1 MFHNNMGKACLCP
14 EDLAGIRYGHWL
26 GIHPGASMFAAQDYL
41 KHKLVTEHRP
51 DGEMVLSSGLEL
63 EPAARNTG
71 EWLHRWAGE
80 TPDAVF
86 LAERSGPGWKTLCYG
101 EALAK
106 VQSVAAGLIDHGI
119 KPGDKIIILSGPSIT
134 HGILKLAAQY
144 IGVATVPVAE
154 QYSLIPD
161 ALPRLV
167 DIAEKTQPAMV
178 FTEDAD
184 KFARGIGLPQFDNVV
199 KVACAGVA
207 DGMVAWSSLL
217 AGRADVSAARDAV
230 TPETLAKILF
240 TSGSTSTPK
249 GVPQTHHMLCVN
261 QNQYSGCLPFLK
273 ARPPVIL
280 SWLPWNHVFAGNSNF
295 NMALAFGGALYLDAG
310 RPVKGLF
317 DTTLENLRMVKP
329 TMSANVPVGYAMLV
343 EAMREDAEL
352 RHNFFADLDLI
363 FYAGASLPRDVW
375 QGLEDLAMKE
385 LGRVPMLT
393 SSWGMTETAPMAL
406 IHYEG
411 GAQSGMIGIPGPRVE
426 ARLLPVD
433 DNRYELRVRGPN
445 VMDGY
450 FEEPEKNAETFD
462 KEGFMKTGDAVCFAD
477 PDTPEAGLRFD
488 GRIGEDFKLLSA
500 VWVQSARLRLN
511 AMPAFAGLV
520 QDIAIT
526 GENRADLGIL
536 VFPDPQLGLAANDD
550 GTIRDADYCSKIRA
564 VLTELAKYATGSSNR
579 IVRAI
584 ILAEPPSIKAHEITA
599 KGNLN
604 NNAVLRHRSDFV
616 DRLYDDAD
624 AATISIS

>member
-1 MFHNNMGKACLCP
+1 
-14 EDLAGIRYGHWL
+14 
-26 GIHPGASMFAAQDYL
+26 MFATQDYL
-41 KHKLVTEHRP
+41 KHKLLIDHRP

-63 EPAARNTG
+63 DPVARNTG
-71 EWLHRWAGE
+71 EWLQRWADE

-86 LAERSGPGWKTLCYG
+86 LAERAGPGWERLSYG
-101 EALAK
+101 EAFAK
-106 VQSVAAGLIDHGI
+106 VKSVAAGLLDHGI

-167 DIAEKTQPAMV
+167 HIADKIRPAMV
-178 FTEDAD
+178 FADDAD
-184 KFARGIGLPQFDNVV
+184 KFSRGLGLPQFDNAV
-199 KVACAGVA
+199 KVGCTGTV
-207 DGMVAWSSLL
+207 DGMVDWTSLL
-217 AGRADVSAARDAV
+217 AGTADISAARDAV
-230 TPETLAKILF
+230 TPDTLAKILF

-249 GVPQTHHMLCVN
+249 GVPQTHHMMCVN

-295 NMALAFGGALYLDAG
+295 NMALAFGGALYLDTG
-310 RPVKGLF
+310 KPVRGLF

-352 RHNFFADLDLI
+352 RHNFFADLDFI

-375 QGLEDLAMKE
+375 EGIEDLAMKE
-385 LGRVPMLT
+385 IGRVPMLT

-411 GAQSGMIGIPGPRVE
+411 GAESGMIGIPGPKLE

-450 FEEPEKNAETFD
+450 FEEPEKNADTFD
-462 KEGFMKTGDAVCFAD
+462 EEGFMKTGDAVRFAD
-477 PDTPEAGLRFD
+477 LDAPEKGLRFD

-511 AMPAFAGLV
+511 AMPAFADLV
-520 QDIAIT
+520 QDIVIT

-536 VFPDPQLGLAANDD
+536 VFPNPQLELAAHED
-550 GTIRDADYCSKIRA
+550 GTIRDPGYCDKIKV
-564 VLTELAKYATGSSNR
+564 VLTKLAKTATGSSNR
-579 IVRAI
+579 IARAMV
-584 ILAEPPSIKAHEITA
+584 LAEPPSIKAHEITA

-604 NNAVLRHRSDFV
+604 NNAVLRHRASFV
-616 DRLYDDAD
+616 DRLYDDTD
-624 AATISIS
+624 AATILIS